1 MQRRSFSL
9 MSTRMLSWALM
20 KSGWCSQEMTEM
32 KSSKFLFFS
41 HNSQWT
47 GSYSSYAFLPRI
59 SQQHKVPCNNTSR
72 RFYSVVRRFPYL
84 VEQKPEDGD
93 EDAQAAKIDW
103 KIIEEDVDK
112 PFVASGLEFVPLPV
126 TFSPVN
132 LCFAPATC
140 LPPGVVT

>member
-1 MQRRSFSL
+1 
-9 MSTRMLSWALM
+9 
-20 KSGWCSQEMTEM
+20 
-32 KSSKFLFFS
+32 
-41 HNSQWT
+41 
-47 GSYSSYAFLPRI
+47 
-59 SQQHKVPCNNTSR
+59 
-72 RFYSVVRRFPYL
+72 

-126 TFSPVN
+126 TFSAVK
-132 LCFAPATC
+132 LCFNLATC